1 MKKRIFTLII
11 CFALAFVI
19 GGEMLLHAFSIKASA
34 ETVSS
39 YDDTRIEDDISH
51 LDFTNYPRNESGDPG
66 VVYFAEYCYSVN
78 SDVSDKY
85 GLYIYVYNPT
95 EKVISVD
102 SGRNKVE
109 IAVEYNDNGE
119 ATRFEKLSLNY
130 LDKTDNN
137 RFYKFK
143 ITDSKGL
150 LTTAQK
156 YASANDGVRR
166 YVVIGVE
173 LTYGTSIKDNSVSK
187 VYEFSGYG
195 AYCDKDKTPMSSLVC
210 KDYGARSIYLELD
223 HTNYRFDKRDSGG
236 GVGNYKNEGTLC
248 DELNSV
254 YFSVPESY
262 FNDFGN
268 LTEIS
273 AEWYEYK
280 TKYMFVTSDD
290 GAFAGLRDL
299 RNIRINE
306 FGQAID
312 YNGNVLDNKTLSYW
326 RVLWDEKAVGEYGSD
341 GLLDKVL
348 LGFGESYNPKCRDDI
363 DDDTFWDQGLFG
375 DASGSYTLGG
385 YQGNSDSWTYSNYL
399 NWLFLRQGVNDSDDY
414 RVSRDEVES
423 YMKEYTKIF
432 PDDALILGKYASSL
446 FETSIDSD
454 RIAFLENK
462 GATSGYIRM
471 DFNATNFFDEN
482 VGNQFEIADA
492 DQSKWNKFW
501 FGTNYETV
509 TYSPIVTLSAGD
521 LDLSDDAFSEKF
533 YVGKEDVKR
542 IKENARKDLNN
553 NKVPVLL
560 RFAVTDYYAS
570 TARFDYAE
578 EDAFEMSGHD
588 GYVAQETLFLDFDV
602 ISLTF
607 TDPDGFKDV
616 VIGVVSDPIDI
627 INGLTPPSDLEV
639 DEQSWFKK
647 IVALIVIFIV
657 VVAFHEPLGKL
668 LHYVF
673 DGFVALISFIVRLLL
688 LPFNLIGK
696 LFSGRRR
703 W

>member
-19 GGEMLLHAFSIKASA
+19 GGEMLLNAFSIKASA

-39 YDDTRIEDDISH
+39 YDDTRIEDDIAH
-51 LDFTNYPRNESGDPG
+51 LDFTNYTRNLSGDPG
-66 VVYFAEYCYSVN
+66 VVYFTEYCYSVN

-95 EKVISVD
+95 EKEISVE
-102 SGRNKVE
+102 SGRNKVN
-109 IAVEYNDNGE
+109 IAVEYNDKGE
-119 ATRFEKLSLNY
+119 AARFDKLPLTF

-143 ITDSKGL
+143 ITDSKKL
-150 LTTAQK
+150 LTTIQK
-156 YASANDGVRR
+156 YASAHNGVRR
-166 YVVIGVE
+166 YEIIEVE
-173 LTYGTSIKDNSVSK
+173 ITHGTTVKGNAVSK
-187 VYEFSGYG
+187 IYEFSGYG

-210 KDYGARSIYLELD
+210 KDYGARSIHLEID
-223 HTNYRFDKRDSGG
+223 HTNYRVLKNDGG
-236 GVGNYKNEGTLC
+236 SYGLDGLY

-254 YFSVPESY
+254 YFSVSDSY
-262 FNDFGN
+262 FNNFGD
-268 LTEIS
+268 LTKIS

-290 GAFAGLRDL
+290 GAYAGLLNL

-306 FGQAID
+306 FGQMID

-326 RVLWDEKAVGEYGSD
+326 RVFWEENMPDEIVGETAWAAFS
-341 GLLDKVL
+341 KA
-348 LGFGESYNPKCRDDI
+348 YNAKCRDDI
-363 DDDTFWDQGLFG
+363 DDDGFWDGGIWKPNDQSKDF
-375 DASGSYTLGG
+375 TL
-385 YQGNSDSWTYSNYL
+385 SDNWQSVEFL
-399 NWLFLRQGVNDSDDY
+399 NWLFLRQNVNDSDDY
-414 RVSRDEVES
+414 RVSRDEVEA
-423 YMKEYTKIF
+423 YMKEYTKSF
-432 PDDALILGKYASSL
+432 PNEALILGKYASSL
-446 FETSIDSD
+446 FEPSIDSD
-454 RIAFLENK
+454 RIPFLENE
-462 GATSGYIRM
+462 GATSGYIQM
-471 DFNATNFFDEN
+471 DFNAENIFDKN
-482 VGNQFEIADA
+482 VGNQFEIADT

-578 EDAFEMSGHD
+578 EDAFEMSDRD

-627 INGLTPPSDLEV
+627 INGLTPPPDLEV